1 MGLVVQTETP
11 NALVQDNLLQDV
23 VDEIDDLMRRLGISP
38 EMVLGVSGLGLRKVE
53 LQLQEAKSKIV
64 EGGVFLVKGTRL
76 FGSDL
81 SNSTQLFYK
90 AVLGECYVHTFI
102 LKQTPLL

>member
-1 MGLVVQTETP
+1 MGLQTQTP
-11 NALVQDNLLQDV
+11 SALVQDNLLQDV

-53 LQLQEAKSKIV
+53 LQLQEAQAKLA
-64 EGGVFLVKGTRL
+64 EGGMFLVKGTRL

-81 SNSTQLFYK
+81 SNSSKLFYR
-90 AVLGECYVHTFI
+90 AALGKSRLCD
-102 LKQTPLL
+102 